1 MLLPKLLFRYL
12 FQNIFYFSFMFI
24 SLLYY
29 LIIVCSIIM
38 VKSNA
43 NTSLALWFVAHFLT
57 IDSAFALVW
66 IQIERIIKSNFGFC
80 DFNLVYRKQIKPK
93 SFFNIKQI
101 WFL

>member
-57 IDSAFALVW
+57 IDSVFALVW